1 MNVNSASSSALNLIN
16 TSQQRAAN
24 AADEI
29 ASASIQNDEVG
40 GSERKAQDLFKP
52 IVSLKEAEFEAKA
65 GAKILQTEHKMLGA
79 LLDIKA

>member
-16 TSQQRAAN
+16 SSQQKTAN

-40 GSERKAQDLFKP
+40 GSENKASDLFKP

-65 GAKILQTEHKMLGA
+65 GAKILQTENKTLGT

>member
-16 TSQQRAAN
+16 SSQQRAAN
-24 AADEI
+24 AAEEI
-29 ASASIQNDEVG
+29 ASASIQTGEVG
-40 GSERKAQDLFKP
+40 GSEGKANDLFKP

-65 GAKILQTEHKMLGA
+65 GAKILQTEQKTTGT